1 MSIERVT
8 IAPGLE
14 VSRIWK
20 GGWHLAGGHGDVA
33 EADAIDDMA
42 AFVEAG
48 ITTLDTA
55 DIYTGVEDLIGAFRR
70 RYPELAAR
78 IEINDKAVPDY
89 DALETITA
97 AEIEA
102 TVDRSLKRLG
112 VERVDMLQFAWWDPN
127 RGDYIAAAKVYEDL
141 RKRGKART
149 IGGINFRTPE
159 IEAMLDAGVPLV
171 SHQLQYSLLDDRPER
186 SGHVALCLERGVALT
201 CYGVVAGGFLSERW
215 LGAPEPGEPYANRS
229 LRKYK
234 LIIDDFGGWA
244 LFQELLAAL
253 DAIAKKH
260 GTSIANVATRAILD
274 KPSVAAVII
283 GAVNRSHLADH
294 LAIAGLKL
302 DDADRAA
309 IAAVTDKRQGP
320 EGDIYELERDKT
332 GPHGRIMKYNLSAG
346 RDG

>member
-1 MSIERVT
+1 MTIERVT

-20 GGWHLAGGHGDVA
+20 GGWHLAGGHGDVDEDSA
-33 EADAIDDMA
+33 VEDMR

-48 ITTLDTA
+48 ITTFDAA
-55 DIYTGVEDLIGAFRR
+55 DIYTGVEELIGAFRR
-70 RYPELAAR
+70 RYPELAER

-89 DALETITA
+89 DALPTITA
-97 AEIEA
+97 AQIEA
-102 TVDRSLKRLG
+102 TVDRSLERLG
-112 VERVDMLQFAWWDPN
+112 IERVDMLQFAWWDPN
-127 RGDYIAAAKVYEDL
+127 RGDYIAAAKVYDDL
-141 RKRGKART
+141 RKRGKARC

-171 SHQLQYSLLDDRPER
+171 SHQIQYSLLDDRPER

-215 LGAPEPGEPYANRS
+215 LGAPEPQEPYANRS

-244 LFQELLAAL
+244 LFQDLLATL
-253 DAIAKKH
+253 DVIARKH
-260 GTSIANVATRAILD
+260 RACITNVATRAILD

-294 LAIAGLKL
+294 LAIAELKL

-309 IAAVTDKRQGP
+309 IAAVTGKRQGP

-332 GPHGRIMKYNLSAG
+332 GRHGRIMKYNLSSG
-346 RDG
+346 RG